1 MSKYLI
7 CPPFVHFKY
16 FICLFVHL
24 YQLPIA
30 FRDHYIFVYG
40 TSREI
45 YSCTSFACKGV
56 WLGLGGVVYSRGVAL
71 VVVVVVDGV
80 DC

>member
-1 MSKYLI
+1 L
-7 CPPFVHFKY
+7 
-16 FICLFVHL
+16 
-24 YQLPIA
+24 
-30 FRDHYIFVYG
+30 DHYIFVYG

-56 WLGLGGVVYSRGVAL
+56 WLGLGGVVASRGVAL

-80 DC
+80 GIVSFDC